1 MTNRD
6 VYACLF
12 VGEGV
17 LRAATERRHE
27 ATGILPRMSVSG
39 HVRCCTTPDHKVV
52 MQITEI
58 GVEWSSW
65 LIRQHVSG

>member
-1 MTNRD
+1 MLCRVRREADRAFEFTMTNRD

-27 ATGILPRMSVSG
+27 ATGNLPRMSVSG

-52 MQITEI
+52 M
-58 GVEWSSW
+58 
-65 LIRQHVSG
+65 